1 MLAFGEHFVFLEK
14 LPLVSLSLDRI
25 QDCLSGISCT
35 AIHSVSF
42 VKSITY
48 EVLSIFNII
57 PVVFFLSLLYTVW
70 TLTTSAFYSL
80 STISLIF
87 FLLLQLSL
95 FHYTIFNLLKYSSL
109 FPQ

>member
-57 PVVFFLSLLYTVW
+57 PVVFF
-70 TLTTSAFYSL
+70 SL
-80 STISLIF
+80 SYTQF
-87 FLLLQLSL
+87 GLLLQVPFIL
-95 FHYTIFNLLKYSSL
+95 
-109 FPQ
+109 